1 VDELKETEM
10 QGSEGTT
17 FIRGRCWIG
26 RLDTGMIDSA
36 KIIHCLSLNVCAFL
50 SFCLTSLYVIFGNFE
65 TRTKAGGEK
74 ANGRILL
81 RAMRSAK
88 LARHSLLL
96 RGA

>member
-36 KIIHCLSLNVCAFL
+36 KIIHCLSLICHIWEFRNEDEGWRREGEWEDLVESYAECEVSQTQLAL
-50 SFCLTSLYVIFGNFE
+50 
-65 TRTKAGGEK
+65 AG
-74 ANGRILL
+74 RLIVL
-81 RAMRSAK
+81 
-88 LARHSLLL
+88 
-96 RGA
+96 